1 MHEKI
6 FDRSLYR
13 GCSFCCHENGYNDN
27 IFRSYGQP
35 EWRPDVFLG
44 SFFDNDFKSA
54 IFSGHDYGMVPEAV
68 FSGELHRYTAHYQQ
82 SNMGD
87 FDFHD
92 LCINKAMADRCKIE
106 IRKEAEQEG
115 ETLGR

>member
-1 MHEKI
+1 
-6 FDRSLYR
+6 
-13 GCSFCCHENGYNDN
+13 
-27 IFRSYGQP
+27 
-35 EWRPDVFLG
+35 
-44 SFFDNDFKSA
+44 
-54 IFSGHDYGMVPEAV
+54 
-68 FSGELHRYTAHYQQ
+68 
-82 SNMGD
+82 MGD